1 MINKIST
8 RSLAFLIFAI
18 GWIVCGRPQSGHE
31 SMMPLL
37 SFSLLP
43 GKCLIGKNFPVSGNI
58 LINRFATLFAHTQPF
73 HQTFIFSGNW

>member
-37 SFSLLP
+37 SFSLL
-43 GKCLIGKNFPVSGNI
+43 IV
-58 LINRFATLFAHTQPF
+58 
-73 HQTFIFSGNW
+73 